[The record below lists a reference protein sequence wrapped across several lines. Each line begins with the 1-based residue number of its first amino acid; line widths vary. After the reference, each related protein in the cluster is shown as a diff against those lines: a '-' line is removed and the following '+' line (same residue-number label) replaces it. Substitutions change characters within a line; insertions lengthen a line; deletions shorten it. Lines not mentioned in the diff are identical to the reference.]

1 MPYKPAL
8 PVSAIKVCEL
18 STSEINSLPLAF
30 NGALVSSKEVVT
42 VDSTAASLVP
52 VIATLMELV
61 VPSAALTVKFS
72 LYVRPST
79 IWLFAPAVYVQLPS
93 SAMLKLP

>member
-1 MPYKPAL
+1 MPPASTLKVPYKPAL

-18 STSEINSLPLAF
+18 STSEIDSLPLAF
-30 NGALVSSKEVVT
+30 NGALVSSKEVVN

-72 LYVRPST
+72 L
-79 IWLFAPAVYVQLPS
+79 
-93 SAMLKLP
+93 